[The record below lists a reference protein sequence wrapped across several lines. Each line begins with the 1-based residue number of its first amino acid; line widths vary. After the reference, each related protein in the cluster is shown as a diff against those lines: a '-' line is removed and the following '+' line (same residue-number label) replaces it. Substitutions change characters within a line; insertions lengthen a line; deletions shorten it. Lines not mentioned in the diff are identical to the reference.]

1 MQRFW
6 FDFEEVLRNEGEPDL
21 NLNLPFHLNNGLTFP
36 QFFDVFLCQDPRVVS
51 RSPAERL
58 NARGSHP
65 SVVEWKLI
73 MVNGYRMVI

>member
-58 NARGSHP
+58 NARGSSP
-65 SVVEWKLI
+65 TRVE
-73 MVNGYRMVI
+73 R